1 MNLVYEP
8 KKIIDVTKSQATFKR
23 ALNCIPA
30 GIYGHL
36 GPSEGCMVPVSS
48 YPLYMDHAQG
58 AYIYDIDGNR
68 IIDYMC
74 GYGPNYLG
82 YNDPDVDAAA
92 AAQRKKGDC
101 TTLISDITVEFAEEV
116 CKTINMADWAFF
128 AKNGNDVTQFAMM
141 IARAYTGR
149 KKMVLTK
156 GWYHGVSPWTQKL
169 GYSGIIEEDVCN
181 NLYIEWNHPEQFE
194 ALCQQYEGQIAG
206 FISQPYQHGNFAD
219 NELPAPGYWQKIREI
234 CDKYGVVLIIDDV
247 RAGFRI
253 DINGSDYHYG
263 IKSDL
268 SCFCKAIANGYNVS
282 CLCGNKK
289 LLNATSDIAYTGSYW
304 LSAGPCAAGIA
315 TLRKAKALNA
325 TEENAKKGKK
335 LTDGLKEI
343 AKDNGFDLRVTGE
356 PGMFYLRLANDLP
369 SRVIHQDWVCECVK
383 RGVFFTSHH
392 NHFINYALS
401 NEDIQYTWEVADE
414 AYKVVRERYPQAQL
428 IK

>member
-156 GWYHGVSPWTQKL
+156 GWYHGVSPWTQNSAIRASSKKT
-169 GYSGIIEEDVCN
+169 
-181 NLYIEWNHPEQFE
+181 F
-194 ALCQQYEGQIAG
+194 ATT
-206 FISQPYQHGNFAD
+206 FISSGTIPNNSRHSANST
-219 NELPAPGYWQKIREI
+219 K
-234 CDKYGVVLIIDDV
+234 DKSQASFLNLINTV
-247 RAGFRI
+247 
-253 DINGSDYHYG
+253 
-263 IKSDL
+263 
-268 SCFCKAIANGYNVS
+268 
-282 CLCGNKK
+282 
-289 LLNATSDIAYTGSYW
+289 
-304 LSAGPCAAGIA
+304 
-315 TLRKAKALNA
+315 TLRITNCPPRILAEDSRNLRQIRRSSYYRRRAR
-325 TEENAKKGKK
+325 
-335 LTDGLKEI
+335 GLPYRHQR
-343 AKDNGFDLRVTGE
+343 FRLPLR
-356 PGMFYLRLANDLP
+356 
-369 SRVIHQDWVCECVK
+369 H
-383 RGVFFTSHH
+383 
-392 NHFINYALS
+392 
-401 NEDIQYTWEVADE
+401 
-414 AYKVVRERYPQAQL
+414 
-428 IK
+428 

>member
-128 AKNGNDVTQFAMM
+128 AKNGNDVTQFA
-141 IARAYTGR
+141 
-149 KKMVLTK
+149 
-156 GWYHGVSPWTQKL
+156 P
-169 GYSGIIEEDVCN
+169 
-181 NLYIEWNHPEQFE
+181 
-194 ALCQQYEGQIAG
+194 
-206 FISQPYQHGNFAD
+206 FA
-219 NELPAPGYWQKIREI
+219 P
-234 CDKYGVVLIIDDV
+234 
-247 RAGFRI
+247 
-253 DINGSDYHYG
+253 
-263 IKSDL
+263 
-268 SCFCKAIANGYNVS
+268 
-282 CLCGNKK
+282 
-289 LLNATSDIAYTGSYW
+289 
-304 LSAGPCAAGIA
+304 
-315 TLRKAKALNA
+315 
-325 TEENAKKGKK
+325 
-335 LTDGLKEI
+335 
-343 AKDNGFDLRVTGE
+343 
-356 PGMFYLRLANDLP
+356 
-369 SRVIHQDWVCECVK
+369 
-383 RGVFFTSHH
+383 
-392 NHFINYALS
+392 
-401 NEDIQYTWEVADE
+401 
-414 AYKVVRERYPQAQL
+414 
-428 IK
+428 